1 MDDDN
6 PKPAK
11 PKFSLPNYADDNKL
25 DFEAGLAQEE
35 EMEFKEQNPSKFEPK
50 TQKPRLG
57 SASSNNVDGRSGSA
71 PNNNRPRG
79 GGMKHGQGRNQ
90 NQQPK
95 RQQIVYD
102 EDPF

>member
-1 MDDDN
+1 MDDD

-25 DFEAGLAQEE
+25 DFEAGLQHGE
-35 EMEFKEQNPSKFEPK
+35 EMDFKKLEPK
-50 TQKPRLG
+50 NQKPRLG
-57 SASSNNVDGRSGSA
+57 NSTSSGVDQRSGSA

-79 GGMKHGQGRNQ
+79 GGMKHGQGRQQ

>member
-1 MDDDN
+1 MDDD

-11 PKFSLPNYADDNKL
+11 PKFSLPNYADDNNKL
-25 DFEAGLAQEE
+25 DFQAGLQEE
-35 EMEFKEQNPSKFEPK
+35 EMDFTKKSEPPK
-50 TQKPRLG
+50 TQKSRLV
-57 SASSNNVDGRSGSA
+57 ANSSGVDQRSGSA

-79 GGMKHGQGRNQ
+79 GGMKHGQGRQQ

>member
-1 MDDDN
+1 MDDD

-11 PKFSLPNYADDNKL
+11 PKFSLPNYADDNKPL
-25 DFEAGLAQEE
+25 DFHAGLQQGE
-35 EMEFKEQNPSKFEPK
+35 EMEFKEQKFEPK

-57 SASSNNVDGRSGSA
+57 SASNKPVERSGSA

-79 GGMKHGQGRNQ
+79 GGMKHGQGRSQ

>member
-1 MDDDN
+1 MDDD

-25 DFEAGLAQEE
+25 DFQAGLQVE
-35 EMEFKEQNPSKFEPK
+35 EMDFKEQKFEPK

-57 SASSNNVDGRSGSA
+57 SASSGVDRSGSA

-79 GGMKHGQGRNQ
+79 GGMKHGQGRQ